1 MSSNHHSAIPLK
13 VVLSIIATGIMSFCG
28 VIVETAMN
36 ITFPTLMEEFQV
48 TTSTVQ
54 WLTTGYLL
62 MVAIVV
68 PLSATLKKRFNLK
81 SLFLFANLSFLL
93 GLLIDSFAPNFRIL
107 LLVRVIQ
114 GLGTGVA
121 LPLMFNI
128 ILEQVPVEKRG
139 TMMGVGTLIT
149 AVAPAIGPTFGG
161 IVVSSLG
168 WRYIFVLLLPF
179 ILCSLVIGLKCIQ
192 QLHPTQCVSV
202 DRLSIVFV
210 VITFVGLIV
219 GFSEFGSKVFL
230 SLAVSGPLLIGVIGL
245 LLFIQRSTKIE
256 HPLIDIR
263 VLKVGTFGGHV
274 FAFFVLQ
281 LSTLGMSFILPNYIQ
296 LVNGSS
302 ATVAGLVILP
312 AAILGAI
319 MSPIS
324 GKILDSFGARKPILT
339 GACFILLSLII
350 FTMNISAMKNSLIL
364 IVYILYMFGLGL
376 LFGNIMTSGL
386 SQLSVAQQ
394 SDGNA
399 ILNTLQQF
407 AGATGTSIVSA
418 IIAIS
423 QTSGRGTQAHLTAI
437 GSRNA
442 LLILTIIMGITLFVL
457 FKSVKGRTDVK
468 IKNS

>member
-1 MSSNHHSAIPLK
+1 MSNNQHSAIPLK

-48 TTSTVQ
+48 PTSTVQ

-62 MVAIVV
+62 MVAIIV

-81 SLFLFANLSFLL
+81 TLFLFANLSFLF
-93 GLLIDSFAPNFRIL
+93 GLLIDSFAPNFGIL
-107 LLVRVIQ
+107 LLGRVIQ

-128 ILEQVPVEKRG
+128 ILEQVSVEKRG

-149 AVAPAIGPTFGG
+149 AVAPALGPTFGG
-161 IVVSSLG
+161 IAVSSLG

-179 ILCSLVIGLKCIQ
+179 ILCSLAIGLKCIQ
-192 QLHPTQCVSV
+192 QVQPTQRVSV
-202 DRLSIVFV
+202 DCLSIGFV

-219 GFSEFGSKVFL
+219 GFSEFGTKDFL
-230 SLAVSGPLLIGVIGL
+230 SLAVAGALFIGIIGL
-245 LLFIQRSTKIE
+245 LLFIRRSMKIE
-256 HPLIDIR
+256 QPLIDIK
-263 VLKVGTFGGHV
+263 VLKSGTFGGHV

-312 AAILGAI
+312 AALLGAI

-339 GACFILLSLII
+339 GACLILLSLII
-350 FTMNISAMKNSLIL
+350 FTFNISAMK
-364 IVYILYMFGLGL
+364 
-376 LFGNIMTSGL
+376 
-386 SQLSVAQQ
+386 
-394 SDGNA
+394 
-399 ILNTLQQF
+399 
-407 AGATGTSIVSA
+407 
-418 IIAIS
+418 II
-423 QTSGRGTQAHLTAI
+423 
-437 GSRNA
+437 
-442 LLILTIIMGITLFVL
+442 
-457 FKSVKGRTDVK
+457 
-468 IKNS
+468 